1 MVGRTIS
8 HYKILEKLG
17 EGGMGTVY
25 KAQDLK
31 LDRSVAL
38 KFLPS
43 YLSQAEEEK
52 KRFVHEAKAASALD
66 HPNIC
71 TIHEIDQTED
81 GQMFIAMACYEGKT
95 VKEKIEHGPPPLDQA
110 IDITIQVAQG
120 LAKAHSQGIIH
131 RDLKPANIM
140 VTNDGMVK
148 ILDFGLAKL
157 AGQTKLT
164 KTGAT
169 LGTAAYM
176 SPEQVKGVSAD
187 HRIDI
192 WAFGVVLYEMVTG
205 KQPFAG
211 DYEQAVMY
219 SIIHEEVEPMTTLR
233 NEVPPELEQLVQK
246 AMNKDANERHENMDE
261 LLAELELVKHSFVAE
276 DVRSSTRKEKP
287 LPSIAVL
294 PFVNMSAHSEN
305 EYFSDGLA
313 EELINALTKIKGLQ
327 IVARTSAFSFRGK
340 EIDIRE
346 IGRKLNVRTVLEGSV
361 RKAGN
366 RLRITVQLVKVAD
379 GYQLWSE
386 RYDKE
391 MDDVFAIQD
400 EISLAIV
407 ERLKVELLSEE
418 KATLAKRYTENP
430 EAYSLYL
437 KGRYYWNK
445 RTAEGFRK
453 AIENFRTAIAED
465 PTYASAY
472 AGLADSYALL
482 GDVGVTAIPPKEAFS
497 NAKTTVQKALE

>member
-1 MVGRTIS
+1 
-8 HYKILEKLG
+8 
-17 EGGMGTVY
+17 
-25 KAQDLK
+25 
-31 LDRSVAL
+31 
-38 KFLPS
+38 
-43 YLSQAEEEK
+43 
-52 KRFVHEAKAASALD
+52 
-66 HPNIC
+66 
-71 TIHEIDQTED
+71 
-81 GQMFIAMACYEGKT
+81 
-95 VKEKIEHGPPPLDQA
+95 
-110 IDITIQVAQG
+110 
-120 LAKAHSQGIIH
+120 
-131 RDLKPANIM
+131 
-140 VTNDGMVK
+140 
-148 ILDFGLAKL
+148 
-157 AGQTKLT
+157 
-164 KTGAT
+164 
-169 LGTAAYM
+169 
-176 SPEQVKGVSAD
+176 
-187 HRIDI
+187 
-192 WAFGVVLYEMVTG
+192 
-205 KQPFAG
+205 
-211 DYEQAVMY
+211 
-219 SIIHEEVEPMTTLR
+219 
-233 NEVPPELEQLVQK
+233 
-246 AMNKDANERHENMDE
+246 MNKDANERHENMDE

-276 DVRSSTRKEKP
+276 DVRLSTKKEKP

-294 PFVNMSAHSEN
+294 PFVNMSAQSEN

-327 IVARTSAFSFRGK
+327 IVARTSAFSFKGK

-366 RLRITVQLVKVAD
+366 RLRITAQLVKVAD

-497 NAKTTVQKALE
+497 NAKTTVQKALELDETLAEAHTSLAHLRMHDFDWSNAERGFKRALELNPNYATTLHWYALYLALRGRSQEAIATMKRALELDPVSLAINTDLGVLYYYARRYDQAIAQYHKTLEMDAGFVRAHITLVSAYAQKGMYQEAIDMFQKAIDLSADRSKVAVLGRVYAQSGKKDESIKAIDELKLLSKQRYISPYSIALIYACLDEKNQAFDWLQRGYEEGVGDLIYLKVDPYLDNLRSDPRFIELLVKVGLEK